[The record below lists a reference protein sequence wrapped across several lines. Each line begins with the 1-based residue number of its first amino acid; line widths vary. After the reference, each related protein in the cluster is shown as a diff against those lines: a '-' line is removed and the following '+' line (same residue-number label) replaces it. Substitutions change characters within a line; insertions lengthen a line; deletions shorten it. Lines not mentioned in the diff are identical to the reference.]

1 MTTTFR
7 VAQVAGGG
15 GGNGIFLDIASSV
28 TVSDTRI
35 RSYVY
40 AVTAASEIV
49 VGDQKG
55 PVIKQP
61 VLAANTGEAVY
72 IGDNGIRCDGNV
84 SVAGMS
90 NAGKIYLYYG

>member
-15 GGNGIFLDIASSV
+15 GGHGIFVDLASSV

-61 VLAANTGEAVY
+61 VLAANTGDDVY
-72 IGDNGIRCDGNV
+72 IGDDGVRCDGNV

>member
-61 VLAANTGEAVY
+61 VLAANTG
-72 IGDNGIRCDGNV
+72 DDGVRAHKGSRINV
-84 SVAGMS
+84 SVAG
-90 NAGKIYLYYG
+90 AAKVYVYYG

>member
-1 MTTTFR
+1 M
-7 VAQVAGGG
+7 
-15 GGNGIFLDIASSV
+15 
-28 TVSDTRI
+28 SDTRI

-61 VLAANTGEAVY
+61 VLAANTGDDVY
-72 IGDNGIRCDGNV
+72 IGDDGVRCDGNV

>member
-61 VLAANTGEAVY
+61 VLAANTGDDVY
-72 IGDNGIRCDGNV
+72 IGDDGVRCDGNV

-90 NAGKIYLYYG
+90 SAGKIYLYYG

>member
-15 GGNGIFLDIASSV
+15 GGNGIFLDITSSV

-61 VLAANTGEAVY
+61 VLAANTGDDVY
-72 IGDNGIRCDGNV
+72 IGDDGIRCDGNV

>member
-61 VLAANTGEAVY
+61 VLAANTGDDVY
-72 IGDNGIRCDGNV
+72 IGDDGVRCDGNV
-84 SVAGMS
+84 SVTGMS

>member
-35 RSYVY
+35 R
-40 AVTAASEIV
+40 
-49 VGDQKG
+49 
-55 PVIKQP
+55 
-61 VLAANTGEAVY
+61 
-72 IGDNGIRCDGNV
+72 
-84 SVAGMS
+84 
-90 NAGKIYLYYG
+90 

>member
-61 VLAANTGEAVY
+61 VLAANTGDDVY
-72 IGDNGIRCDGNV
+72 IGDDGIRCDGNV

>member
-61 VLAANTGEAVY
+61 VLAANTGDDVY
-72 IGDNGIRCDGNV
+72 IGDDGVRCDGNV

>member
-40 AVTAASEIV
+40 AVTAVSEIV

-61 VLAANTGEAVY
+61 VLAANTGDDVY
-72 IGDNGIRCDGNV
+72 IGDDGIRCDGNV

>member
-61 VLAANTGEAVY
+61 VLAANTGDDVY
-72 IGDNGIRCDGNV
+72 IGDDGIRWDGNV

>member
-61 VLAANTGEAVY
+61 VLAANTGDDVY
-72 IGDNGIRCDGNV
+72 IGDDGIRCDGNV
-84 SVAGMS
+84 SVAGIS

>member
-61 VLAANTGEAVY
+61 VLAANTGDDVY
-72 IGDNGIRCDGNV
+72 IGDDGVRCDGNV
-84 SVAGMS
+84 SVAGIS
-90 NAGKIYLYYG
+90 DGGKIYIYYG